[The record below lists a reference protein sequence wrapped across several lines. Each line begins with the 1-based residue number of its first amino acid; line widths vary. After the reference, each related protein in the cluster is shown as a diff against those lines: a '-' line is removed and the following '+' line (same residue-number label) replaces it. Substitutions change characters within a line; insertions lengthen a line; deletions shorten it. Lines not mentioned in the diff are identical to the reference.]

1 MSPPPSTA
9 DPRTPLARDRSALVT
24 FVLLAFAVT
33 WVVWVP
39 RALESAGVLDSR
51 WASELGAAW
60 SHGPAIAAVLTAALS
75 GRGALRE
82 LGARL
87 TRWRVGARWW
97 AVVLVGP
104 AGLWLATAG
113 LHVLLGGDGSDVR
126 PAALGAGFA
135 GLVPLLL
142 LLALTDGLGEELGWR
157 GFALP
162 RLLRRTGPVVAS
174 LLLGVVWAVWHAP
187 LHWTGGMVLEGSPV
201 WLLLVQLPACAVLY
215 TWVFLHT
222 GGSVLPA
229 VALHAALGAFGVS
242 APRADAD
249 WRPYLLFLGLQVA
262 IAAVLATT
270 GRLRPPDGPGGA
282 AAPGSRPVRDGR
294 RTTRTSPGGGS

>member
-1 MSPPPSTA
+1 V
-9 DPRTPLARDRSALVT
+9 ARDRTALAT
-24 FVLLAFAVT
+24 FVLLAFALT

-39 RALESAGVLDSR
+39 RALESAGVLDGR
-51 WASELGAAW
+51 WASELGAVW
-60 SHGPAIAAVLTAALS
+60 SYGPAIAAVLTAALS

-87 TRWRVGARWW
+87 TRWRFGVRWW

-113 LHVLLGGDGSDVR
+113 LHGLLGGDWSEVR
-126 PAALGAGFA
+126 PAALGAGLA
-135 GLVPLLL
+135 GLAPLLL

-162 RLLRRTGPVVAS
+162 RLLRRTGPVAAS

-187 LHWTGGMVLEGSPV
+187 LHWTGGMVLEGSPL
-201 WLLLVQLPACAVLY
+201 WLLLVQLPVCAVLY

-222 GGSVLPA
+222 GGSALAA

-242 APRADAD
+242 VPHADAD
-249 WRPYLLFLGLQVA
+249 WRPYLLFVGLQVVA
-262 IAAVLATT
+262 AAVLVAT
-270 GRLRPPDGPGGA
+270 GRLRSPDDRGGA
-282 AAPGSRPVRDGR
+282 AAAAAPGRDR
-294 RTTRTSPGGGS
+294 RTSRTSAEGGS